1 MLPFLCTSLSFGL
14 AGIFAFPSLPELFP
28 IFFHILEIVYPLL
41 PAGGFP
47 VLWKYQIV
55 CALFFNLFL
64 RKPIRVNPLSGFLL
78 LWFLRLMLFSPCLMF
93 LIPGTPFMVFI
104 RGEHIGTEKD
114 SPVTQKAQG
123 VDEKGSQAFSGNANE
138 G

>member
-1 MLPFLCTSLSFGL
+1 
-14 AGIFAFPSLPELFP
+14 
-28 IFFHILEIVYPLL
+28 
-41 PAGGFP
+41 
-47 VLWKYQIV
+47 
-55 CALFFNLFL
+55 
-64 RKPIRVNPLSGFLL
+64 
-78 LWFLRLMLFSPCLMF
+78 
-93 LIPGTPFMVFI
+93 MVFI